1 MLTCLGMENFKA
13 WRCIEKMRL
22 GRITGVFGANSSG
35 KSSILQFLLM
45 LKQTAAASDRS
56 LVLNLGDSRALVNLG
71 PFRELITDHAQGAK
85 LGIHLDWTTPSSLV
99 VKNPESADILF
110 QSDQLAFGA
119 SVGTNGG
126 DKLLVESMRY
136 GLGNVGFS
144 MRRKDNGEYLL
155 EPENT
160 SFKFLRKHGRRWP
173 LPAPAKFYG
182 FPDEVRAYHE
192 NAAFLSELE
201 LELEKLLGSVY
212 YLGPL
217 RVHPLR
223 EYTWAGGDPADMGPR
238 GENAIPAILAARDR
252 GERISRG
259 RGIKQ
264 LSLEEYVAYWLKRLG
279 LIHSFRVEE
288 IKPGTNLYRV
298 HVKHSSRS
306 TEVLITDVGFG
317 VSQILPVLVLCYY
330 VPPGSTILLEQPE
343 IHLHP
348 SVQAELADVFID
360 AALNRRVQLVIESHS
375 EHLLRRLQRRL
386 AEEDGGLTEKDIALY
401 FCSSTESGSAITEL
415 DLDMYGEIRNW
426 PGAFFGDE
434 LADIAAQSKAAMK
447 RRKSKPT

>member
-1 MLTCLGMENFKA
+1 MLTTLGMENFKA
-13 WRCIEKMRL
+13 WRSIEKMRL
-22 GRITGVFGANSSG
+22 GLITGIFGANSSG
-35 KSSILQFLLM
+35 KSSLLQFLLM

-71 PFRELITDHAQGAK
+71 PFRGLVTDHAQGAR
-85 LGIHLDWTTPSSLV
+85 LGIRLNWTTPAPVV
-99 VKNPESADILF
+99 VKDPESADRILF
-110 QSDQLAFGA
+110 QEDQLAFGA

-126 DKLLVESMRY
+126 DKLVVESMRY
-136 GLGNVGFS
+136 GLGAVGFS
-144 MRRKDNGEYLL
+144 MRRKDSGEYLL

-160 SFKFLRKHGRRWP
+160 SFKFLRKQGRRWP

-223 EYTWAGGDPADMGPR
+223 EYPWAGGDPADMGPR

-252 GERISRG
+252 GVRISRG

-264 LSLEEYVAYWLKRLG
+264 LSLEEYVAFWLKRLG

-298 HVKHSSRS
+298 HVKHSPRS

-330 VPPGSTILLEQPE
+330 VPTGSVILLEQPE

-386 AEEDGGLTEKDIALY
+386 AEELGGLSEDDIALY
-401 FCSSTESGSAITEL
+401 FCSSTESGSAITPL

-426 PGAFFGDE
+426 PQGFFGDE
-434 LADIAAQSKAAMK
+434 LADIAAQSRAAMR
-447 RRKSKPT
+447 RRKKLG